1 MRGQLSTE
9 RGSPRCVLN
18 ADDDKGPH
26 PQRLRVGVSFIEA
39 KSPDMEEVPNDIGS
53 CGLCAQPA
61 RT

>member
-26 PQRLRVGVSFIEA
+26 PQRLRVGASFIEA
-39 KSPDMEEVPNDIGS
+39 KSPDMEDVPNDIGS
-53 CGLCAQPA
+53 
-61 RT
+61 